1 MIHKD
6 YKRLYANA
14 IKEYSPK
21 FKRELQEQVNE
32 FCATLNYNSISSAGI
47 EKTIKDLHYSLGVK
61 MAFIS
66 YRDVKRQVKKSLF
79 YYESKGIFADIWKS
93 VIYGYLDK
101 KGLTKLVKDITDT
114 TKEQIRRFLIK
125 SQEENLTLPESVK
138 LLQKSGIT
146 NYRAELIARTE
157 TGRAA
162 NLGSVVGAVSTGLVT
177 DKMWISTIDSR
188 TRRTPP
194 AEFDH
199 LEMDGVTIP
208 MDDYFTLYS
217 KNGGAELMLHP
228 CDDNGSAA
236 NVCNCR
242 CTIGYQVKRDN
253 NNNPLKYENNAPKGD
268 IGTIWATLA
277 ALM

>member
-125 SQEENLTLPESVK
+125 SQEENMTLPESVK
-138 LLQKSGIT
+138 LLRTAGIT
-146 NYRAELIARTE
+146 DYRASLIARTE

-199 LEMDGVTIP
+199 LEILFGSRNISFISCNV
-208 MDDYFTLYS
+208 FT
-217 KNGGAELMLHP
+217 
-228 CDDNGSAA
+228 D
-236 NVCNCR
+236 V
-242 CTIGYQVKRDN
+242 
-253 NNNPLKYENNAPKGD
+253 
-268 IGTIWATLA
+268 
-277 ALM
+277 